1 MAAMGSLLFHPFQV
15 PALSCL
21 AVTLFLLVFFLEHRR
36 HRVQREENNAD
47 LRWFSELH
55 LFSKALAESPDPKQM
70 ADKTMQRTKE
80 IFASTE
86 SYILVQTAGSDA
98 TRDMCALGLSART
111 VERLSS
117 QPLRSYLASS
127 GERWGNLLVFPD
139 LSLPSV
145 GVAWQRDELF
155 QELREVCIR
164 EGLRT
169 LLLVG
174 LQVRDSSYG
183 VLLMGSRKP
192 RNFRPVEL
200 RLLLAIGEKLSVAV
214 ENWSLH
220 RAAERHDQELRMLHR
235 VSESLRATFDLES
248 QVEILRRELKGVLG
262 TTNFSLSL
270 QDSPDGPLKTVVPFQ
285 TPDAED
291 RPGAAAL
298 DGLAEFVCQGRSP
311 LLLNQELPAAA
322 RRLGIK
328 PVDSRLRTWCGVP
341 IHFSDGALGVL
352 AAGDF
357 DRENTIDQ
365 EQFALMQVLA
375 DEAANAIENAR
386 LFQKERRRSS
396 HLALLNELAQKAAS
410 VLNPN
415 ELLESICGEVR
426 SAFDHDLAR
435 IEVVDLQNSEL
446 VVEAEAGYGAE
457 LLGRRARCG
466 EGLSGAA
473 AMSREPVLANS
484 VLRDLRYVALH
495 PGVRSALSLPLRY
508 RDDLLGVLSLE
519 SFREHSFSQQDVL
532 TLQSLSDQLALALH
546 NARAY
551 QSALDQ
557 AITDGLTG
565 LKTHRYFM
573 EALDAEWRRSTRT
586 GRPFSV
592 IMMDLDGFKRVND
605 HGGHLE
611 GDKVLAAVASLLDA
625 RSRQS
630 NVVARYGGD
639 EFALLMPE
647 TNTEQAEILAERLRA
662 AVEAD
667 RFLRAH
673 GVTASFGIGTFPDH
687 GPTQGDILRVAD
699 SGMYLAKHRSGNC
712 VKLAALS
719 PKPGDAEREQR
730 LLEAYLGVTV
740 KRMFSTDNGD
750 FSQYRH
756 RFERMLRE
764 AGGASPSLLD
774 TITCL
779 AYTIE
784 AKDPYTQ
791 DHSREVSRLAADI
804 AAQAGLSEGEIEEIR
819 LGSIVHDVGK
829 IHVPDHVLSKPTL
842 LTAEE
847 YEIVKTHALWG
858 AKIVEPLKMVAIER
872 IVRHHHESFD
882 GQGYPDNLKGEQIP
896 LGARIIAVADAY
908 HAMVSARPFRKARA
922 PKEALAELYRC
933 RGTQFDPLVVDAFL
947 RSVQSPNREQRA
959 DSVASLLI

>member
-1 MAAMGSLLFHPFQV
+1 MGSLPFHPFQI
-15 PALSCL
+15 PALLCL
-21 AVTLFLLVFFLEHRR
+21 AIMLFLLALFLEHRR
-36 HRVQREENNAD
+36 QRVQREKNNAD

-55 LFSKALAESPDPKQM
+55 LFSRALAESPDPKQM
-70 ADKTMQRTKE
+70 ADKTLQRTIE
-80 IFASTE
+80 IFGNAD
-86 SYILVQTAGSDA
+86 SYILVQTNGSDA
-98 TRDMCALGLSART
+98 ISHVCTQGLSRRT

-117 QPLRSYLASS
+117 EPLRAYLASS

-139 LSLPSV
+139 LVLPSV
-145 GVAWQRDELF
+145 GVAWQRDVLF
-155 QELREVCIR
+155 QELRETCVR

-169 LLLVG
+169 LVLVG

-183 VLLMGSRKP
+183 VLLMASRKP
-192 RNFRPVEL
+192 RSFRPMEL
-200 RLLLAIGEKLSVAV
+200 RLLLAIGEKLGVAV

-220 RAAERHDQELRMLHR
+220 RAAERHDHELRMLHR

-248 QVEILRRELKGVLG
+248 QVEILRRELEGVLG

-285 TPDAED
+285 TADAED
-291 RPGAAAL
+291 APRAATV
-298 DGLAEFVCQGRSP
+298 DGLAEFVCRGRSP
-311 LLLNQELPAAA
+311 LLLNQELPANA

-341 IHFSDGALGVL
+341 IHFSDGSLGVL

-365 EQFALMQVLA
+365 GQFALLQVLA
-375 DEAANAIENAR
+375 DEAAGAIENAR

-415 ELLESICGEVR
+415 ELLNSICGEVR
-426 SAFDHDLAR
+426 GAFNHDLAR
-435 IEVVDLQNSEL
+435 IEVLDLKDSEL
-446 VVEAEAGYGAE
+446 IVEAQAGYGAE

-473 AMSREPVLANS
+473 ATSREPVLANS
-484 VLRDLRYVALH
+484 VLRDHRYVALH
-495 PGVRSALSLPLRY
+495 PGVRSSLSLPLRY
-508 RDDLLGVLSLE
+508 RDNLLGILSLE

-532 TLQSLSDQLALALH
+532 TLQSLADQLALALH

-573 EALDAEWRRSTRT
+573 EALEGEWRRSARTR
-586 GRPFSV
+586 RAFSV

-605 HGGHLE
+605 RGGHLE
-611 GDKVLAAVASLLDA
+611 GDKVLAAVATLLDA

-647 TNTEQAEILAERLRA
+647 TSAEQAEILAERLRA

-667 RFLRAH
+667 HFLRAH
-673 GVTASFGIGTFPDH
+673 MVTASFGIATYPDH
-687 GPTQGDILRVAD
+687 GPTQAEILRVAD
-699 SGMYLAKHRSGNC
+699 SGMYLAKHHSGNC
-712 VKLAALS
+712 VKLAAQS
-719 PKPGDAEREQR
+719 PKPGDVERDQR

-740 KRMFSTDNGD
+740 KRMFSAGTDAC
-750 FSQYRH
+750 SHYRH
-756 RFERMLRE
+756 RFEQMK
-764 AGGASPSLLD
+764 PLLD
-774 TITCL
+774 TITAL
-779 AYTIE
+779 AFAVE
-784 AKDPYTQ
+784 AKDPYTRG
-791 DHSREVSRLAADI
+791 HSQAVSRLAAQV
-804 AAQAGLSEGEIEEIR
+804 ALQAGLPEAEIEDIR
-819 LGSIVHDVGK
+819 LAGIVHDVGK
-829 IHVPDHVLSKPTL
+829 IHVPEDVLNKPAL

-847 YEIVKTHALWG
+847 FEKMKSHAEWG
-858 AKIVEPLKMVAIER
+858 ARILEPLKVKAIER
-872 IVRHHHESFD
+872 IVLYHHEALD
-882 GQGYPDNLKGEQIP
+882 GQGYPEGLKGEQIP
-896 LGARIIAVADAY
+896 LGARIITVADAFD
-908 HAMVSARPFRKARA
+908 AMVSDRPHRKAR
-922 PKEALAELYRC
+922 PVGEALAELRRC
-933 RGTQFDPLVVDAFL
+933 RGSQFDPLAVDAL
-947 RSVQSPNREQRA
+947 VQSIESRSEQQTP
-959 DSVASLLI
+959 DSIESLLI

>member
-1 MAAMGSLLFHPFQV
+1 MGSLPFHPFQI
-15 PALSCL
+15 PALLCL
-21 AVTLFLLVFFLEHRR
+21 AIMLFLLALFLEHRR
-36 HRVQREENNAD
+36 QRVQREKNNAD

-55 LFSKALAESPDPKQM
+55 LFSRALAESPDPKQM
-70 ADKTMQRTKE
+70 ADKTLQRTIE
-80 IFASTE
+80 IFGNAD
-86 SYILVQTAGSDA
+86 SYILVQTNGSDA
-98 TRDMCALGLSART
+98 ISHVCTQGLSRRT

-117 QPLRSYLASS
+117 EPLRAYLASS

-139 LSLPSV
+139 LVLPSV
-145 GVAWQRDELF
+145 GVAWQRDVLF
-155 QELREVCIR
+155 QELRETCVR

-169 LLLVG
+169 LVLVG

-183 VLLMGSRKP
+183 VLLMASRKP
-192 RNFRPVEL
+192 RSFRPMEL
-200 RLLLAIGEKLSVAV
+200 RLLLAIGEKLGVAV

-220 RAAERHDQELRMLHR
+220 RAAERHDHELRMLHR

-248 QVEILRRELKGVLG
+248 QVEILRRELEGVLG

-285 TPDAED
+285 TAEAED
-291 RPGAAAL
+291 APRAATV
-298 DGLAEFVCQGRSP
+298 DGLAEFVCRGRSP
-311 LLLNQELPAAA
+311 LLLNQELPANA

-341 IHFSDGALGVL
+341 IHFSDGSLGVL

-365 EQFALMQVLA
+365 GQFALLQVLA
-375 DEAANAIENAR
+375 DEAAGAIENAR

-415 ELLESICGEVR
+415 ELLNSICGEVR
-426 SAFDHDLAR
+426 GAFNHDLAR
-435 IEVVDLQNSEL
+435 IEVLDLKDSEL
-446 VVEAEAGYGAE
+446 IVEAQAGYGAE

-473 AMSREPVLANS
+473 ATSREPVLANS
-484 VLRDLRYVALH
+484 VLRDHRYVALH
-495 PGVRSALSLPLRY
+495 PGVRSSLSLPLRY
-508 RDDLLGVLSLE
+508 RDNLLGILSLE

-532 TLQSLSDQLALALH
+532 TLQSLADQLALALH

-573 EALDAEWRRSTRT
+573 EALEGEWRRSARTR
-586 GRPFSV
+586 RAFSV

-605 HGGHLE
+605 RGGHLE
-611 GDKVLAAVASLLDA
+611 GDKVLAAVATLLDA

-647 TNTEQAEILAERLRA
+647 TSAEQAEILAERLRA

-667 RFLRAH
+667 HFLRAH
-673 GVTASFGIGTFPDH
+673 MVTASFGIATYPDH
-687 GPTQGDILRVAD
+687 GPTQAEILRVAD
-699 SGMYLAKHRSGNC
+699 SGMYLAKHHSGNC
-712 VKLAALS
+712 VKLAAQS
-719 PKPGDAEREQR
+719 PKPGDVERDQR

-740 KRMFSTDNGD
+740 KRMFSAGTDAC
-750 FSQYRH
+750 SHYRH
-756 RFERMLRE
+756 RFEQMK
-764 AGGASPSLLD
+764 PLLD
-774 TITCL
+774 TITAL
-779 AYTIE
+779 AFAVE
-784 AKDPYTQ
+784 AKDPYTRG
-791 DHSREVSRLAADI
+791 HSQAVSRLAAQV
-804 AAQAGLSEGEIEEIR
+804 ALQAGLPEAEIEDIR
-819 LGSIVHDVGK
+819 LAGIVHDVGK
-829 IHVPDHVLSKPTL
+829 IHVPEDVLNKPAL

-847 YEIVKTHALWG
+847 FEKMKSHAEWG
-858 AKIVEPLKMVAIER
+858 ARILEPLKVKAIER
-872 IVRHHHESFD
+872 IVLYHHEALD
-882 GQGYPDNLKGEQIP
+882 GQGYPEGLKGEQIP
-896 LGARIIAVADAY
+896 LGARIITVADAFD
-908 HAMVSARPFRKARA
+908 AMVSDRPHRKAR
-922 PKEALAELYRC
+922 PVGEALAELRRC
-933 RGTQFDPLVVDAFL
+933 RGSQFDPVAVDAL
-947 RSVQSPNREQRA
+947 VQSIESRSEQQTP
-959 DSVASLLI
+959 DSIESLMI

>member
-1 MAAMGSLLFHPFQV
+1 M
-15 PALSCL
+15 
-21 AVTLFLLVFFLEHRR
+21 
-36 HRVQREENNAD
+36 
-47 LRWFSELH
+47 
-55 LFSKALAESPDPKQM
+55 
-70 ADKTMQRTKE
+70 
-80 IFASTE
+80 
-86 SYILVQTAGSDA
+86 
-98 TRDMCALGLSART
+98 
-111 VERLSS
+111 
-117 QPLRSYLASS
+117 
-127 GERWGNLLVFPD
+127 
-139 LSLPSV
+139 
-145 GVAWQRDELF
+145 
-155 QELREVCIR
+155 
-164 EGLRT
+164 
-169 LLLVG
+169 
-174 LQVRDSSYG
+174 
-183 VLLMGSRKP
+183 MGSRKL
-192 RNFRPVEL
+192 RIFRPIEL
-200 RLLLAIGEKLSVAV
+200 RLLLAVGNQLGVAM

-220 RAAERHDQELRMLHR
+220 RAAERHSQELRMLHR

-270 QDSPDGPLKTVVPFQ
+270 QDSPDGPLKTVVPFE
-285 TPDAED
+285 TAGAEET
-291 RPGAAAL
+291 PGAGEV

-311 LLLNQELPAAA
+311 LLLNQELRATA

-328 PVDSRLRTWCGVP
+328 PVDGRLRTWCGVP

-357 DRENTIDQ
+357 DRENTINQ
-365 EQFALMQVLA
+365 EQFALLQVLA
-375 DEAANAIENAR
+375 DEAASAIENAR

-415 ELLESICGEVR
+415 ELLDSICGEVR
-426 SAFDHDLAR
+426 SAFDRDLAR
-435 IEVVDLQNSEL
+435 IEVVDLQNNEL
-446 VVEAEAGYGAE
+446 VVEAQAGYGAE
-457 LLGRRARCG
+457 LLGRRAQCG
-466 EGLSGAA
+466 EGLSGTA

-495 PGVRSALSLPLRY
+495 PGVRSALSLPLKY

-532 TLQSLSDQLALALH
+532 TLQSLADQLALALH

-573 EALDAEWRRSTRT
+573 EALEAEWRRSTRT

-605 HGGHLE
+605 QGGHLE
-611 GDKVLAAVASLLDA
+611 GDKVLAAVAALLDA
-625 RSRQS
+625 QSRQS

-639 EFALLMPE
+639 EFALLLNE

-662 AVEAD
+662 ALEAD
-667 RFLRAH
+667 PFLRAH
-673 GVTASFGIGTFPDH
+673 GVTASFGIATFPDH
-687 GPTQGDILRVAD
+687 GPTQGEILRVAD

-719 PKPGDAEREQR
+719 PKPGDVERDQR

-740 KRMFSTDNGD
+740 KRMFSTGPGD

-756 RFERMLRE
+756 RFEQMLRGPE
-764 AGGASPSLLD
+764 GESPSLLD
-774 TITCL
+774 TITAL

-784 AKDPYTQ
+784 AKDSYTQ
-791 DHSREVSRLAADI
+791 GHSREVSRWAAKI
-804 AAQAGLSEGEIEEIR
+804 AKQAGLSEAEIEEIR
-819 LGSIVHDVGK
+819 LASIVHDIGK
-829 IHVPDHVLSKPTL
+829 IHVPDHVLSKPAL

-847 YEIVKTHALWG
+847 YEIVKSHAQWG
-858 AKIVEPLKMVAIER
+858 AKIVEPLKVIAIER

-908 HAMVSARPFRKARA
+908 HAMVSARPFRKARSA
-922 PKEALAELYRC
+922 EEALAELHRC

-947 RSVQSPNREQRA
+947 RSIQSLSGEQRS
-959 DSVASLLI
+959 DSDVSLVI

>member
-1 MAAMGSLLFHPFQV
+1 MGSLPFNLFQV
-15 PALSCL
+15 LALPL
-21 AVTLFLLVFFLEHRR
+21 GIILLLVLFLVWWQ
-36 HRVQREENNAD
+36 RVQREKNNAD

-55 LFSKALAESPDPKQM
+55 LFGKDLAESPDPKQM
-70 ADKTMQRTKE
+70 ADLTLQRTTE
-80 IFASTE
+80 IFGSAD
-86 SYILVQTAGSDA
+86 SYILVQTTGSDA
-98 TRDMCALGLSART
+98 IGHVCAQGLSART
-111 VERLSS
+111 VERLSGE
-117 QPLRSYLASS
+117 PLRSYLASC
-127 GERWGNLLVFPD
+127 GERWGNLLVVPQLSFP
-139 LSLPSV
+139 SLE
-145 GVAWQRDELF
+145 VAWQRDVLF
-155 QELREVCIR
+155 QELREVCVR

-192 RNFRPVEL
+192 RIFRPIEL
-200 RLLLAIGEKLSVAV
+200 RLLLAVGEKLGAAV

-285 TPDAED
+285 TADAED
-291 RPGAAAL
+291 TPGAGEV

-311 LLLNQELPAAA
+311 LLLNQELPATA

-328 PVDSRLRTWCGVP
+328 PVDGRLRTWCGVP

-357 DRENTIDQ
+357 DRENSINQ
-365 EQFALMQVLA
+365 EQFALIQVLA
-375 DEAANAIENAR
+375 DEAASAIENAR
-386 LFQKERRRSS
+386 LFQKERRRAS

-415 ELLESICGEVR
+415 ELLDSICGEVR
-426 SAFDHDLAR
+426 SAFDRELAR
-435 IEVVDLQNSEL
+435 IEVVDLQDNEL
-446 VVEAEAGYGAE
+446 VVEAQAGYGVE

-466 EGLSGAA
+466 EGLSGTA

-532 TLQSLSDQLALALH
+532 TLQSLADQLAIALH

-573 EALDAEWRRSTRT
+573 EALEGEWRRSTRT

-592 IMMDLDGFKRVND
+592 IMMDLDSFKRVND

-611 GDKVLAAVASLLDA
+611 GDKVLAAVAALLDA

-647 TNTEQAEILAERLRA
+647 TNTEQAGILAERLRA
-662 AVEAD
+662 ALEAD
-667 RFLRAH
+667 HFLRAH
-673 GVTASFGIGTFPDH
+673 GVTASFGIATFPDD
-687 GPTQGDILRVAD
+687 GPTQGEILRVAD
-699 SGMYLAKHRSGNC
+699 SGMYLAKHHSGNC
-712 VKLAALS
+712 VKLAALT
-719 PKPGDAEREQR
+719 PKPGDGERDQR

-740 KRMFSTDNGD
+740 KRMFPTGPGD
-750 FSQYRH
+750 SSQYRH
-756 RFERMLRE
+756 RFERMLRGPE
-764 AGGASPSLLD
+764 GESPSLLD
-774 TITCL
+774 MITCL
-779 AYTIE
+779 AYAVE
-784 AKDPYTQ
+784 AKDAYTQ
-791 DHSREVSRLAADI
+791 GHSREVSRLAAQI
-804 AAQAGLSEGEIEEIR
+804 AMQAGLSEAEIEDIR
-819 LGSIVHDVGK
+819 LAGLVHDVGK
-829 IHVPDHVLSKPTL
+829 IHVPDHVLLKPTL
-842 LTAEE
+842 LTTKE
-847 YEIVKTHALWG
+847 YELVKSHAAWG
-858 AKIVEPLKMVAIER
+858 AKILEPLKVTAIER
-872 IVRHHHESFD
+872 IVRHHHEAFD

-896 LGARIIAVADAY
+896 LGARIMTVADAF
-908 HAMVSARPFRKARA
+908 HAMVTARAYRKARN
-922 PKEALAELYRC
+922 PEEALAELRRC

-947 RSVQSPNREQRA
+947 RSIQSLSGQQRS
-959 DSVASLLI
+959 DSVGSLVI

>member
-1 MAAMGSLLFHPFQV
+1 MGSYPFDLFQGAVLPWLL
-15 PALSCL
+15 AAIILL
-21 AVTLFLLVFFLEHRR
+21 LILLILFLVHFRR
-36 HRVQREENNAD
+36 QCVQREKNNAD

-55 LFSKALAESPDPKQM
+55 LFGKALAESPDPKQM
-70 ADKTMQRTKE
+70 ADKTMQRTTE
-80 IFASTE
+80 IFGSAD

-98 TRDMCALGLSART
+98 ISHVCAQGLSART

-117 QPLRSYLASS
+117 EPLHSYLASC
-127 GERWGNLLVFPD
+127 GERWGNLLVLPD
-139 LSLPSV
+139 LSRPSLE
-145 GVAWQRDELF
+145 VAWQRDALF
-155 QELREVCIR
+155 QKLREVCVR

-174 LQVRDSSYG
+174 LEVRDSSYG
-183 VLLMGSRKP
+183 VLMMGSRKL
-192 RNFRPVEL
+192 RIFRPIEL
-200 RLLLAIGEKLSVAV
+200 RLLLAVGNQLGVAM

-220 RAAERHDQELRMLHR
+220 RAAERHSQELRMLHR

-270 QDSPDGPLKTVVPFQ
+270 QDSPDGPLKTVVPFE
-285 TPDAED
+285 TAGAEET
-291 RPGAAAL
+291 PGAGEV

-311 LLLNQELPAAA
+311 LLLNQELPATA

-328 PVDSRLRTWCGVP
+328 PVDGRLRTWCGVP

-357 DRENTIDQ
+357 DRENTINQ
-365 EQFALMQVLA
+365 EQFALLQVLA
-375 DEAANAIENAR
+375 DEAASAIENAR

-415 ELLESICGEVR
+415 ELLDSICGEVR
-426 SAFDHDLAR
+426 SAFDRDLAR
-435 IEVVDLQNSEL
+435 IEVVDLQNNEL
-446 VVEAEAGYGAE
+446 VVEAQAGYGAE
-457 LLGRRARCG
+457 LLGRRAQCG
-466 EGLSGAA
+466 EGLSGTA

-519 SFREHSFSQQDVL
+519 SFRERSFSQQDVL
-532 TLQSLSDQLALALH
+532 TLQSLADQLAIAFH

-551 QSALDQ
+551 QLALDQ

-573 EALDAEWRRSTRT
+573 EALDMEWRRSTRT

-605 HGGHLE
+605 HRGHLE
-611 GDKVLAAVASLLDA
+611 GDKVLAAVAALLDA

-639 EFALLMPE
+639 EFALLLPE

-662 AVEAD
+662 ALEAD
-667 RFLRAH
+667 HFLRGH
-673 GVTASFGIGTFPDH
+673 GVTASFGIATFPDH
-687 GPTQGDILRVAD
+687 GPTQGEILGVAD

-719 PKPGDAEREQR
+719 PKPGDVEPGQR
-730 LLEAYLGVTV
+730 LVEAYLGVAV
-740 KRMFSTDNGD
+740 KRMFSAGPET
-750 FSQYRH
+750 FSRYLH
-756 RFERMLRE
+756 KFEQMK
-764 AGGASPSLLD
+764 PLLD
-774 TITCL
+774 MITAL
-779 AYTIE
+779 AYAIE
-784 AKDPYTQ
+784 AKDPYTKN
-791 DHSREVSRLAADI
+791 HSKRVSMYAAQI
-804 AAQAGLSEGEIEEIR
+804 AMQAGLSEAEIEEIR
-819 LGSIVHDVGK
+819 LAGLVHDIGK
-829 IHVPDHVLSKPTL
+829 MKVPDVVLNKPTL
-842 LTAEE
+842 LTPEE
-847 YEIVKTHALWG
+847 YETVKSHAHWS
-858 AKIVEPLKMVAIER
+858 AKIVEPLKVTAIER

-882 GQGYPDNLKGEQIP
+882 GQGYPDCLRGEQIP
-896 LGARIIAVADAY
+896 LGARIMTVADAFD
-908 HAMVSARPFRKARA
+908 AMVSDRPFRKARTEE
-922 PKEALAELYRC
+922 EALAELQRC

-947 RSVQSPNREQRA
+947 LLRSIQSLSGEQRS
-959 DSVASLLI
+959 DSDVSLVI